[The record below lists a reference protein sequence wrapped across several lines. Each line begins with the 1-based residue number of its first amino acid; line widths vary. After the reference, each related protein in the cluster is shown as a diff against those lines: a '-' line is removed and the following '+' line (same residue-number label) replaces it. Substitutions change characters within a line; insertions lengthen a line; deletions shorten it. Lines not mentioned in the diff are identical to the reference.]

1 MTKPTPD
8 DALKCHLTMEEPKD
22 IIKENALTVCNAQT
36 NPELKNKL
44 EVTKITTEIEPRTKR
59 LQKVEL
65 ELFNLEDYTETEKK
79 VKINLDLNLYQMER
93 I

>member
-8 DALKCHLTMEEPKD
+8 DALKCHIAMEEPKD

-44 EVTKITTEIEPRTKR
+44 EVTKITTEIEPRRKR